1 MNESPGMSRKVAI
14 IGTAGLPARYG
25 GFETLVRELVNHL
38 SQDFH
43 ITVYCSRRLYKP
55 AERSGRWEKAD
66 LVYVPFKAN
75 GYQSIFYDLFS
86 LFHALCRAEIFLV
99 LGVSGAMFL
108 PLIRIFTNRRII
120 VHTDGLEW
128 QRKRWNLAIRFFL
141 KLSERRAVKSA
152 HKVIADNPA
161 IENYLKQ
168 RYGKFPAL
176 IGYGGDHV
184 LSVSLEENDRERYP
198 FMKQMN
204 SEPFRGYTISVGRIV
219 PENNYDLILESF
231 SEIPDE
237 AIVIIGNWGSGRFG
251 KRLYHRFQK
260 YRNIF
265 LLDPIYDQHELDR
278 LRSNASLYIH
288 GHSSGG
294 TNPALVE
301 AMHLGLPVIAHK
313 NPFNISTTENQAYYF
328 KGKRDLKNLLQDI
341 TSEEFRSCGKRLQA
355 IAHEKMRWKDVAGRY
370 AGLFETI
377 VTRW

>member
-1 MNESPGMSRKVAI
+1 MDTKVAI

-99 LGVSGAMFL
+99 LGASGAMFL

-128 QRKRWNLAIRFFL
+128 QRKRWNRAIRFFL
-141 KLSERRAVKSA
+141 KLSERIAVKSA

-161 IENYLKQ
+161 IEDYLKQ

-184 LSVSLEENDRERYP
+184 LSVTAEENDTEKYP
-198 FMKQMN
+198 FMQQMS
-204 SEPFRGYTISVGRIV
+204 SEPFRGYAISVGRIV
-219 PENNYDLILESF
+219 PENNYELILEAF
-231 SEIPDE
+231 SEIPDGT
-237 AIVIIGNWGSGRFG
+237 IIIIGNWRSGRYG
-251 KRLYHRFQK
+251 KRLQQRFQQ
-260 YRNIF
+260 YSNIF
-265 LLDPIYDQHELDR
+265 LLDPIYDQHELDK
-278 LRSNASLYIH
+278 LRSNASIYIH

-294 TNPALVE
+294 TNPTLVE
-301 AMHLGLPVIAHK
+301 AMYLGLPVIAHE
-313 NPFNISTTENQAYYF
+313 NPFNINTTENQAYYF
-328 KGKRDLKNLLQDI
+328 REKTVLKDI
-341 TSEEFRSCGKRLQA
+341 LRNTSTVAFSACGKRLQA
-355 IAHEKMRWKDVAGRY
+355 IAHEKMRWKDVAGEY
-370 AGLFETI
+370 GGLFKTL
-377 VTRW
+377 VT

>member
-128 QRKRWNLAIRFFL
+128 QRKRWNRAIRFFL
-141 KLSERRAVKSA
+141 KLSERIAVKSA

-161 IENYLKQ
+161 IEDYLKQ

-184 LSVSLEENDRERYP
+184 LSVTAEENDTEKYP
-198 FMKQMN
+198 FMQQMS
-204 SEPFRGYTISVGRIV
+204 SEPFRGYAISVGRIV
-219 PENNYDLILESF
+219 PENNYELILEAF
-231 SEIPDE
+231 SEIPDGT
-237 AIVIIGNWGSGRFG
+237 IIIIGNWRSGRYG
-251 KRLYHRFQK
+251 KRLQQRFQQ
-260 YRNIF
+260 YSNIF
-265 LLDPIYDQHELDR
+265 LLDPIYDQHELDK
-278 LRSNASLYIH
+278 LRSNASIYIH

-294 TNPALVE
+294 TNPTLVE
-301 AMHLGLPVIAHK
+301 AMYLGLPVIAHE
-313 NPFNISTTENQAYYF
+313 NPFNINTTENQAYYF
-328 KGKRDLKNLLQDI
+328 REKTVLKDI
-341 TSEEFRSCGKRLQA
+341 LRNTSTVAFSACGKRLQA
-355 IAHEKMRWKDVAGRY
+355 IAHEKMRWKDVAGEY
-370 AGLFETI
+370 GGLFKTL
-377 VTRW
+377 VT